1 MGRVLSTRRLAFAVM
16 MGALGNAL
24 AAITII
30 PTMVQQVALDFSLL
44 PAIIAG
50 IYGGWALGGLTGFIS
65 GILPSIWFGPLGHL
79 GPLGITACIGKAI
92 MGITVGFLSRV
103 FKKWLETRTWLYIP
117 VIALAFLPE
126 ALWIYLVFA
135 VMVPIFLPA
144 APAFLPGLWA
154 PILLKASFEIAVM
167 GFFTAALAGHNGFKS
182 QILSFLGSTALAT
195 RKP

>member
-1 MGRVLSTRRLAFAVM
+1 VLNPRYWAFAII

-24 AAITII
+24 AALTVI

-50 IYGGWALGGLTGFIS
+50 IYGGWALGGLTGFIA
-65 GILPSIWFGPLGHL
+65 GILPSIWFGPLGNL
-79 GPLGITACIGKAI
+79 GPLGITASIGKAI
-92 MGITVGFLSRV
+92 MGITVGLLSRA
-103 FKKWLETRTWLYIP
+103 FRRWLEARTWLYIP
-117 VIALAFLPE
+117 VVALAFLPE

-135 VMVPIFLPA
+135 VMVPLFLPA

-154 PILLKASFEIAVM
+154 PILLKGSFEIAVM

-182 QILSFLGSTALAT
+182 QILSFLNSTALPI
-195 RKP
+195 RKT

>member
-1 MGRVLSTRRLAFAVM
+1 LNSRCWAFAAM

-24 AAITII
+24 AALTVI

-50 IYGGWALGGLTGFIS
+50 IYGGWALGGLTGFIA
-65 GILPSIWFGPLGHL
+65 GILPSIWFGPLGSL

-92 MGITVGFLSRV
+92 MGITVGLLSRA
-103 FKKWLETRTWLYIP
+103 FKRWLDKRTWLYVP
-117 VIALAFLPE
+117 LVAVAFLPE
-126 ALWIYLVFA
+126 AVWIYIVFA
-135 VMVPIFLPA
+135 VMVPLFLPA

-154 PILLKASFEIAVM
+154 PILLKGSFEVAVM

-182 QILSFLGSTALAT
+182 QILSFLTPQTLPVKKT
-195 RKP
+195 